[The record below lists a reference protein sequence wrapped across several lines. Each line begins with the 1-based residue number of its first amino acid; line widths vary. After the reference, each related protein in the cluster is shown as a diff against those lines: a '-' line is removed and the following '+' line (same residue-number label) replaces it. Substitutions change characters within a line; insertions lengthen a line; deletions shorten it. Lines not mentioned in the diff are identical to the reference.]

1 MLEQVDLSLAID
13 RDKYEKEIPDLQL
26 KLLLLQQQVRKT
38 ETPVII
44 MYEGW
49 DASGKGGSILRIT
62 EKLDPRGYHVWSIC
76 APNEVERQY
85 HYLWR
90 FWTHIPARGQIAIF
104 DRSWYGR
111 VLVER
116 VEKFAKKEAWKRA
129 YRELRDFER
138 MLVDDGTVLIKFW
151 LHISK
156 DEQMKRFKERED
168 DPFKTWKIGPEDWRN
183 REKWDDYVE
192 AAEEMFAETSTPD
205 SPWHII
211 AANNKHYAR
220 IETVRTV
227 IKRLEEAVQVKV

>member
-1 MLEQVDLSLAID
+1 
-13 RDKYEKEIPDLQL
+13 
-26 KLLLLQQQVRKT
+26 
-38 ETPVII
+38 

-49 DASGKGGSILRIT
+49 DASGKGGNIQRIT
-62 EKLDPRGYHVWSIC
+62 EKLDPRGYHVWSIS

-138 MLVDDGTVLIKFW
+138 LLVDDGTVLIKFW

-192 AAEEMFAETSTPD
+192 AAEEMFAETDTPD
-205 SPWHII
+205 APWHLI
-211 AANNKHYAR
+211 AANDKHYAR
-220 IETVRTV
+220 IATARIVV
-227 IKRLEEAVQVKV
+227 KRLEEAMKEKVKA